1 MGGLFCGGWFL
12 SRLISLLMNGNDSA
26 AKEHRKG
33 KINDGKMQSKL
44 LVELGGISNFE
55 FGFLILDQMFWCI

>member
-33 KINDGKMQSKL
+33 KINDGKMQSKV
-44 LVELGGISNFE
+44 LVELAGPSWISLQIGAGEPHF
-55 FGFLILDQMFWCI
+55 

>member
-1 MGGLFCGGWFL
+1 
-12 SRLISLLMNGNDSA
+12 MNGSDSA

-33 KINDGKMQSKL
+33 KINDGKMQSKV